1 MNMADQFGKRVLTQS
16 NKDVFFISDY
26 SEVDIKKVVISDAL
40 ILDYSNHEGCGK
52 FIRQIRSSFV
62 ESIYLVPVFVLS
74 INEEVDSFTES
85 LCDGVINNL
94 QEESFIGLSQAISQ
108 RIRQLQNNTEGDQEI
123 KIKNKLLRFHYTRQ
137 RRMKPVIS
145 SRSHIGYVFPLLS
158 LHFNNANTEEKF
170 GLLEKLVTKEYF
182 RLRYED
188 IVHLC
193 TNCYSGF
200 LNYREV
206 CPKCDSS
213 DLYTE
218 NLIHHFV
225 CAHVA
230 PESDYINGDQ
240 MVCPKCSRLMRHIG
254 VDYDKPSLIYSCN
267 NCGHHFQDSVMQ
279 ALCMNCETVHSVESL
294 LEKRIYN
301 YELTALGEEA
311 AIGGVIQ
318 SEKQEEEIEGYI
330 GFSTFNIFL
339 KYEIERI
346 KNSGKTS
353 CAGSMSLR
361 TPSSLTSTMGL
372 KYSMVVSEIGEF
384 MKNATLATD
393 ILTFINN
400 NTFLIIS
407 PDNDKFRLE
416 SLLNNIRH
424 SVQKLIDSN
433 IDEANIIV
441 KIKAENIDG
450 VKNHNDIINSLLTN
464 SGVR

>member
-1 MNMADQFGKRVLTQS
+1 MTDQFGKRVPTQA

-40 ILDYSNHEGCGK
+40 ILDYSNQDGCK
-52 FIRQIRSSFV
+52 QFLIQIRSSFV
-62 ESIYLVPVFVLS
+62 ESIFLTPVFILS
-74 INEEVDSFTES
+74 ITQDIDSLTAS
-85 LCDGVINNL
+85 LCDGLINNL
-94 QEESFIGLSQAISQ
+94 QEESFIGITQAIEQ
-108 RIRQLQNNTEGDQEI
+108 RTRQLQSSSGGDQEM
-123 KIKNKLLRFHYTRQ
+123 KIKNKILRFHYTRQ
-137 RRMKPVIS
+137 RKMEAIVS
-145 SRSHIGYVFPLLS
+145 AQSHIGYLFPLLS
-158 LHFNNANTEEKF
+158 IHFKQANTEEKF
-170 GLLEKLVTKEYF
+170 ILLDKLVSKEYF
-182 RLRYED
+182 RLRHKD
-188 IVHLC
+188 VVHLC

-200 LNYREV
+200 INFREV

-225 CAHVA
+225 CAHVG
-230 PESDYINGDQ
+230 PESDYIEGDQ
-240 MVCPKCSRLMRHIG
+240 MICPKCNRMMRHIG
-254 VDYDKPSLIYSCN
+254 VDYDKPSLVYSCN
-267 NCGHHFQDSVMQ
+267 NCGHHFQDSKMQ
-279 ALCMNCETVHSVESL
+279 ALCMNCETIHSVESL
-294 LEKRIYN
+294 LERKIYD

-311 AIGGVIQ
+311 AIGGVIR
-318 SEKQEEEIEGYI
+318 SEKQEEEIEGFI

-353 CAGSMSLR
+353 CAGSLSLR
-361 TPSSLTSTMGL
+361 TPSALNNTMGL
-372 KYSMVVSEIGEF
+372 KYNTVVTEIGEF
-384 MKNATLATD
+384 IKNATLATD

-400 NTFLIIS
+400 NSFLVIS

-450 VKNHNDIINSLLTN
+450 LRSHNDIINSLLTN
-464 SGVR
+464 TGSN